1 MNAKTVIVKVMRPNV
16 PCDGV
21 QRSGFHDRMAS
32 RRPPAWGDDAAG
44 LTEAE
49 VAARANQGMPEGD
62 HVCSSVVHAGPT
74 GAESWY
80 ARVKRDQR
88 SSRRGAGRRPR
99 SLILSRQ
106 YLVRETCLDADGL
119 GVCFWCL
126 DREAAD
132 MSTPTLPLLLIAA
145 R

>member
-1 MNAKTVIVKVMRPNV
+1 M
-16 PCDGV
+16 
-21 QRSGFHDRMAS
+21 
-32 RRPPAWGDDAAG
+32 DATG

-62 HVCSSVVHAGPT
+62 HDCSSVVHAGPT

-88 SSRRGAGRRPR
+88 SSGRGAGRRPR

-106 YLVRETCLDADGL
+106 YLVRETCLDASWPGCVL
-119 GVCFWCL
+119 LVSCL

-132 MSTPTLPLLLIAA
+132 RRPPTLPLLLIAA